1 MFYFIFFHFH
11 FYYLLLLS
19 REWGR
24 GKGVVVCPLLTL
36 ISDSL
41 RTFEGHA
48 LYRQISKLFACLRFA
63 AVYYVNASVYIDF

>member
-24 GKGVVVCPLLTL
+24 GESGARGRLP
-36 ISDSL
+36 
-41 RTFEGHA
+41 TFDT
-48 LYRQISKLFACLRFA
+48 YF
-63 AVYYVNASVYIDF
+63 